1 MTTKILTF
9 VGHYLP
15 GHKSGG
21 QLRTIANMVDTLS
34 DDFEFW
40 IVTRDR
46 DLGDAEPYPGVTRNC
61 WNQVGRARVC
71 YVDNEAPFAAI
82 QALIEQTPHDA
93 IYLNSFFDRRFSIL
107 PLMLRRFARVSD
119 APLFLAPR
127 GEFSPGALALKPWRK
142 RAYIFLAG
150 LLGLYRD
157 ATFQAASEH
166 EKLAILNVLKLP
178 AEAVEIA
185 IDLPRRYAEAAVPAV
200 VPTVEESSDQTATRS
215 VKLVFLSR
223 ISRKKNLDFAL
234 CVLALVQADVSFD
247 IYGPVEDG
255 EYWAECRA
263 LAKALPANV
272 RVTYCGDA
280 PAEDVERIFSRY
292 DLFLFP
298 TRGESYGQVIG
309 ECLSVGT
316 PVLVS
321 DQTPWLN
328 LAAEGLGWDVPL
340 DAPEVFARRIDE
352 LAALDVG
359 QRRQG
364 RERVRARARER
375 LSDPKVIEA
384 NRALF
389 NSVLRRW
396 RVARGL
402 PDASA

>member
-1 MTTKILTF
+1 MTIKLLTF

-40 IVTRDR
+40 IITRDR
-46 DLGDAEPYPGVTRNC
+46 DLGDAAPYPGVSRNG

-71 YVDNEAPFAAI
+71 YVAIDAPFAVVH
-82 QALIEQTPHDA
+82 ALIEKTPHDA
-93 IYLNSFFDRRFSIL
+93 IYLNSFFDPRFTIL
-107 PLMLRRFARVSD
+107 PLLLRRFAHVSD

-142 RAYIFLAG
+142 RAYIFVSRM
-150 LLGLYRD
+150 LGLYRD

-166 EKLAILNVLKLP
+166 EKQAIVKALSLP
-178 AEAVEIA
+178 PSSVEIA
-185 IDLPRRYAEAAVPAV
+185 IDLPRRRADAAVAGPEDEA
-200 VPTVEESSDQTATRS
+200 EGGK

-234 CVLALVQADVSFD
+234 CVLAMVQAEVSFD
-247 IYGPVEDG
+247 IYGPVEDA
-255 EYWAECRA
+255 EYWAECRT
-263 LAKALPANV
+263 LAKALPSNV

-280 PAEDVERIFSRY
+280 PADEVERIFSRY
-292 DLFLFP
+292 EIFLFP

-321 DQTPWLN
+321 DQTPWLD
-328 LAAEGLGWDVPL
+328 LAREGLGWDVPL
-340 DAPEVFARRIDE
+340 DSPEVFARRIDE
-352 LAALDVG
+352 FAALDPAA
-359 QRRQG
+359 RRLA
-364 RERVRARARER
+364 RARVRERARER
-375 LSDPKVIEA
+375 LSDPTVIEA

-389 NSVLRRW
+389 NSVLRKW
-396 RVARGL
+396 RGARGL
-402 PDASA
+402 PDLSV